1 MQINCEDKYLKKA
14 KELDQFFISVC
25 HKNKWG
31 LNPNIPFESIK
42 GYDEYGQGGFWKRI
56 CKKPYK
62 LNNNKREYLNFPSK
76 MEFTPLYREDRL
88 QTNFFTWKKEK
99 IPYESVTIGPR
110 SKVKFIAAWFSI
122 SSGTFG
128 LTLKPKLMQVM
139 FKEEE
144 NIFNEFILEDE
155 EEEVNNVICDLECD
169 DSE

>member
-1 MQINCEDKYLKKA
+1 MKIDSKQIFLHGKK
-14 KELDQFFISVC
+14 K
-25 HKNKWG
+25 
-31 LNPNIPFESIK
+31 
-42 GYDEYGQGGFWKRI
+42 
-56 CKKPYK
+56 
-62 LNNNKREYLNFPSK
+62 
-76 MEFTPLYREDRL
+76 
-88 QTNFFTWKKEK
+88 K

-144 NIFNEFILEDE
+144 NIFNEFILE
-155 EEEVNNVICDLECD
+155 EEVNNVICDLECD